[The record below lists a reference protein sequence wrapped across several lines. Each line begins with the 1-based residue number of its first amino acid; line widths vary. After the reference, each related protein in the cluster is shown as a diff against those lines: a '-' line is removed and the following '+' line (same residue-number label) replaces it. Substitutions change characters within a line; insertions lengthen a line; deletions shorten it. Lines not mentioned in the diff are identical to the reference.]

1 MEGVLEAIRAR
12 VCSHCIDAN
21 QNGQCTLSSEST
33 CPVELYTSSIVQA
46 IASVNSDDYPAYI
59 AALRADVCRD
69 CKYGSADACDLRDQ
83 IDCPLD
89 RYYPMV
95 IDVVEE
101 FLQQSVTT

>member
-21 QNGQCTLSSEST
+21 QKGICTLPAEST
-33 CPVELYTSSIVQA
+33 CPVELYTSLIVQA
-46 IASVNSDDYPAYI
+46 IGTVQSDDYPAYV
-59 AALRADVCRD
+59 AALREQVCNN
-69 CKYGSADACDLRDQ
+69 CAYGSADVCELRDQ

-95 IDVVEE
+95 IEVVEE
-101 FLQQSVTT
+101 YFDQVSTT